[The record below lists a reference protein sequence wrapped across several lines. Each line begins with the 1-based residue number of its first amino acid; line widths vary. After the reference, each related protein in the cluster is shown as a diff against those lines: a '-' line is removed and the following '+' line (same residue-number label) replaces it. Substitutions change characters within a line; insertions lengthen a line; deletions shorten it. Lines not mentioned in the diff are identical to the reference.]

1 MIWICIKNVFVN
13 TVLHL
18 KNMLKF
24 VMFVCFVHYL
34 SSVHDNMLKYRIFQQ
49 YTVNTLKTLNN
60 IGFSW
65 SSLLGINIVRIAMT
79 CFLFY
84 YAIFLG
90 VYVWLTGIFFP
101 LQFWFHCMFAL
112 VLTTSAPKESNERQV
127 SNSNLWK
134 TATIKQ
140 NIHSQMNLLP
150 NWVVTEHR
158 V

>member
-101 LQFWFHCMFAL
+101 TTVL
-112 VLTTSAPKESNERQV
+112 VPLYVCFGSHYICSKRIQ
-127 SNSNLWK
+127 WK
-134 TATIKQ
+134 TSVKLKFMKDSYNKTKYPQ
-140 NIHSQMNLLP
+140 P
-150 NWVVTEHR
+150 NEPFTKLGCHWT
-158 V
+158 